1 MKNKEEKTELNLF
14 LCTGN
19 KITIYFSDEVD
30 ESVREDLEENVGGT
44 GAFWVNN
51 WNVSQMVVKD
61 RNNKLVFFRD
71 AGDPENI
78 PYRSIIGWNLT
89 NE

>member
-1 MKNKEEKTELNLF
+1 MKNKEQTTQLNLF
-14 LCTGN
+14 LSTGN
-19 KITIYFSDEVD
+19 KITIYFSDDVD
-30 ESVREDLEENVGGT
+30 ESVREDLEENAGGT

-51 WNVSQMVVKD
+51 WNVSETVVKD
-61 RNNKLVFFRD
+61 KNNKIVFYRD